1 MLNAQFMCLGED
13 SIYVLICRSSII
25 SSLRR
30 HAGHFMKME
39 FGIREI
45 LIFDDSLT
53 KVSLCVE
60 EDG

>member
-1 MLNAQFMCLGED
+1 M
-13 SIYVLICRSSII
+13 LICRSSII
-25 SSLRR
+25 SSLRG
-30 HAGHFMKME
+30 HAGHFMKLE